1 MTDNSAVSSS
11 SGSTYPDHGGHYQG
25 TYRYYERVSP
35 LNAGDSESNGMIG
48 SSPSSGIT
56 SPAKSFDSFSPTN
69 SFVSPPPSQIS
80 TGFPQ
85 PGQVFNFDNDFS
97 PGANDPRAFNGT
109 LNVDGTLAG
118 SHGNGFHPRYQQQ
131 SYSCPSYAAPP
142 PAQSTYLENRHSVPA
157 FNPSDASRSLDDGSK
172 LPYQVSSKNTHSS
185 FMHSTHPQYSPN
197 QESYYMQPNCS
208 TNNLFDHNST
218 SHLHHTRYPY
228 NQHWNH
234 SVGFGHDPA
243 FYHSLN
249 NRNNLQFRPKS
260 VHSIPHNNRQR
271 LSDTLA
277 QSRAPNLGRWP
288 SNQSNDHSLRFGN
301 APYRFPHSCS
311 QFPSRQQ
318 PIFSQASDSR

>member
-109 LNVDGTLAG
+109 LSLSRENA
-118 SHGNGFHPRYQQQ
+118 
-131 SYSCPSYAAPP
+131 
-142 PAQSTYLENRHSVPA
+142 PAQEIMVLWLPPRP
-157 FNPSDASRSLDDGSK
+157 NP
-172 LPYQVSSKNTHSS
+172 
-185 FMHSTHPQYSPN
+185 
-197 QESYYMQPNCS
+197 
-208 TNNLFDHNST
+208 
-218 SHLHHTRYPY
+218 
-228 NQHWNH
+228 
-234 SVGFGHDPA
+234 
-243 FYHSLN
+243 
-249 NRNNLQFRPKS
+249 
-260 VHSIPHNNRQR
+260 
-271 LSDTLA
+271 
-277 QSRAPNLGRWP
+277 
-288 SNQSNDHSLRFGN
+288 
-301 APYRFPHSCS
+301 
-311 QFPSRQQ
+311 
-318 PIFSQASDSR
+318 